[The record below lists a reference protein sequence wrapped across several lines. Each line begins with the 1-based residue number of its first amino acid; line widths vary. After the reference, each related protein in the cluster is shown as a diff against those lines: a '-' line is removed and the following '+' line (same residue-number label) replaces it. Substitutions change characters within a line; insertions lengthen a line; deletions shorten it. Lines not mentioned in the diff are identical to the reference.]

1 MLREAIL
8 CLLNCVLAQEC
19 VSLCH
24 KSHGG
29 GSCFLHFICI
39 KMIDKQIVADVVRD
53 AIANT
58 DAFLV
63 EVSVTPANEINVEID
78 SPTGVD
84 IDACADITR
93 KIEAALDRD
102 VEDCEL
108 TVGSAGLTAP
118 FKVAGQYLKN
128 QGNEVEVLTKDGRK
142 LSGVLTNYNETAGEF
157 TVEVQKKVKLEGKKR
172 PEMVA
177 EPVVLKVDECK
188 SVKYLL
194 KFK

>member
-1 MLREAIL
+1 MGLI
-8 CLLNCVLAQEC
+8 
-19 VSLCH
+19 SLPLQH
-24 KSHGG
+24 QSHGG
-29 GSCFLHFICI
+29 GARFLHFICI
-39 KMIDKQIVADVVRD
+39 DMIDKQIVANIVSD

-63 EVSVTPANEINVEID
+63 EVTVSPANEINVEID

-102 VEDCEL
+102 AEDYEL

-118 FKVAGQYLKN
+118 FKVPGQYMKN
-128 QGNEVEVLTKDGRK
+128 IGNEVEVLTRDGRK
-142 LSGVLTNYNETAGEF
+142 LSGVLTDYNEQQRQF
-157 TVEVQKKVKLEGKKR
+157 TIEVLKKVKLEGKKR

-177 EPVVLKVDECK
+177 EPVVLDVDQCK

>member
-1 MLREAIL
+1 MGRE
-8 CLLNCVLAQEC
+8 LL
-19 VSLCH
+19 SLCH

-39 KMIDKQIVADVVRD
+39 IMIDKLLVTDVVRE

-63 EVSVTPANEINVEID
+63 EVSVSASNEINVEID

-93 KIEAALDRD
+93 KIEAVLDRD
-102 VEDCEL
+102 VEDYEL

-128 QGNEVEVLTKDGRK
+128 LGNEVEVLTKDGK
-142 LSGVLTNYNETAGEF
+142 KVSGVLTDYNEDAGEF
-157 TVEVQKKVKLEGKKR
+157 TVEVQKKVKPEGKKR

-177 EPVVLKVDECK
+177 EPVTLKVDGCK